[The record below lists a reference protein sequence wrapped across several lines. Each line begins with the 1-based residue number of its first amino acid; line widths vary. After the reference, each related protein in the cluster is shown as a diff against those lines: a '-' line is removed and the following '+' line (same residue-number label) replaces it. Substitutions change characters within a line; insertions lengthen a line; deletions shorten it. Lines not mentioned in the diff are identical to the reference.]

1 MASTKI
7 TIAIITPWITG
18 GSYLITKKRQI
29 LIAVVQL
36 FSWLEMS
43 AAMCHVTFPGTFFKR
58 TYVEFV
64 YRKMHQHH
72 SIQDIYMAFVRITLA
87 LDFHVIFKVAN
98 LHQVGWQT
106 HFENSL
112 ATASLEPLS
121 HNAYTIW
128 RKLPLTIQ
136 PPHTHSQIACGVT
149 TVSMTQ
155 LCILSGNF
163 II

>member
-1 MASTKI
+1 MLWSYFPVASTKI

-36 FSWLEMS
+36 FSSLEMS
-43 AAMCHVTFPGTFFKR
+43 TAMCHVTFPGTFFKR

-64 YRKMHQHH
+64 YCKMHQHH

-98 LHQVGWQT
+98 LHQVG
-106 HFENSL
+106 
-112 ATASLEPLS
+112 
-121 HNAYTIW
+121 
-128 RKLPLTIQ
+128 
-136 PPHTHSQIACGVT
+136 
-149 TVSMTQ
+149 
-155 LCILSGNF
+155 
-163 II
+163 